1 MAEFLLSCRYRLS
14 LNNLK
19 RMSTIRTYGRY
30 FLLIACLLPSILKT
44 EAQTGKMENL
54 PNLVMPKFKEG
65 KVILKTGASYNAVM
79 NYEML
84 DQQMLVVNNG
94 KYFLVRDKHLVDTI
108 IIGDRIFVPVEVGYN
123 EVLAS
128 GKVSLFMEHKCI
140 LESKG
145 GIVPFDTRSASGG
158 MAGKTISYGQGG
170 VLEQR
175 IPSNYDVVV
184 TSEIWVRKDGV
195 MNRFSNKKQFL
206 KLFEEWE
213 SELNQFI
220 KQNDTDFQNL
230 EDISKLVEYI
240 NDLN

>member
-1 MAEFLLSCRYRLS
+1 
-14 LNNLK
+14 
-19 RMSTIRTYGRY
+19 MSTIRTYSRY

-54 PNLVMPKFKEG
+54 PNLVLPKFTEG
-65 KVILKTGASYNAVM
+65 TVILKTGASYKAVM

-84 DQQMLVVNNG
+84 DQQMLVINSG
-94 KYFLVRDKHLVDTI
+94 KYFLVRDKHLVDSV
-108 IIGDRIFVPVEVGYN
+108 IIGDRKFVPMEVGYN

-140 LESKG
+140 LESTG
-145 GIVPFDTRSASGG
+145 GLVPFDTRSASGG
-158 MAGKTISYGQGG
+158 MAGRTISYGPGG

-175 IPSNYDVVV
+175 IPSNYNVVV
-184 TSEIWVRKDGV
+184 TSEVWVRIDSV
-195 MNRFSNKKQFL
+195 MNRISNKKQFL
-206 KLFEEWE
+206 KLFEERE

-230 EDISKLVEYI
+230 EDMSKLVQYI
-240 NDLN
+240 NEIN

>member
-1 MAEFLLSCRYRLS
+1 MSKLVTYSRYILF
-14 LNNLK
+14 
-19 RMSTIRTYGRY
+19 T
-30 FLLIACLLPSILKT
+30 ACLLPSFLMT

-54 PNLVMPKFKEG
+54 PNLVLPKFKEG
-65 KVILKTGASYNAVM
+65 TVILKTGASYKAVM

-94 KYFLVRDKHLVDTI
+94 KYFLVRDKNLVDTV
-108 IIGDRIFVPVEVGYN
+108 IIGDRKFVPVEVGYN

-145 GIVPFDTRSASGG
+145 GLVPFDTRSASGG
-158 MAGKTISYGQGG
+158 LAGKTISYGQGG

-175 IPSNYDVVV
+175 IPSNYDVVDI
-184 TSEIWVRKDGV
+184 SEVWVRKDGV

-206 KLFEEWE
+206 NMFDEWKN
-213 SELNQFI
+213 ELNLFI
-220 KQNDTDFQNL
+220 KQNNSDFQNL
-230 EDISKLVEYI
+230 EDISKLVRYI
-240 NDLN
+240 NELNK